1 MMGVNDRPPRA
12 WVLNLDA
19 EHELAVG
26 RGYTPTRRIAA
37 VVARERRR
45 LVGLLVAP
53 GDVVLDDPVLDDV
66 PAACRGFAGMAW
78 SPTPRALSR
87 LAAAGAVVA
96 ASPPVAVLRA
106 VNERAFAA
114 AVRAPLAG
122 ESFAKDVAVTLEQTL
137 ALLARPAEGG
147 WLVRRAFGAAGRGR
161 RRLPAGRPADT
172 DRAWI
177 AAGLRQGPLLV
188 EPWVQVT
195 REYTRCGWVRRD
207 GTVVVAAP
215 CFQATT
221 PQGAWVHSERVGR
234 GEIDRADDAVLAA
247 TVEATGAALWRA
259 GYFGPFGIDAFR
271 HRPPGKVHAPD
282 VLNPMSEINARYTMD
297 WSLPVEPP
305 AG

>member
-1 MMGVNDRPPRA
+1 V
-12 WVLNLDA
+12 
-19 EHELAVG
+19 
-26 RGYTPTRRIAA
+26 RG
-37 VVARERRR
+37 
-45 LVGLLVAP
+45 
-53 GDVVLDDPVLDDV
+53 
-66 PAACRGFAGMAW
+66 
-78 SPTPRALSR
+78 
-87 LAAAGAVVA
+87 
-96 ASPPVAVLRA
+96 
-106 VNERAFAA
+106 
-114 AVRAPLAG
+114 PLAG
-122 ESFAKDVAVTLEQTL
+122 ASFAKDVAVTYEELL

-147 WLVRRAFGAAGRGR
+147 WLVRRTFGAAGRGR
-161 RRLPAGRPADT
+161 RRLAAGRPGEA

-177 AAGLRQGPLLV
+177 AAGLRAGPLLV

-207 GTVVVAAP
+207 GGVVVAAP

-221 PQGAWVHSERVGR
+221 PQGAWVRSERVGR
-234 GEIDRADDAVLAA
+234 GEIDRRDDAILAA

-271 HRPPGKVHAPD
+271 HRPPGKGHALD